1 MKTFLKSRSYSLIS
15 TSIPLLSSVFLINSS
30 FATINQLLEPLK
42 RILVFVTKNKNED
55 RGKKNREKEFRSM
68 NDHEIYLSK
77 VSAKNFFDLLENQTY
92 RRHDILTFSV
102 WRNGK
107 NSADKN
113 RPRSTFFDRRE
124 HRLAWWLYCDV
135 STINQYD
142 FRRMTTPLRSS
153 ANSLAHAYAATIEA
167 RNLMNKKEK
176 ELCTKNVSSKHCGCT
191 AYDL

>member
-1 MKTFLKSRSYSLIS
+1 MKTFLKSQSYSLIS
-15 TSIPLLSSVFLINSS
+15 MSIPLLSSVFRINSS

-42 RILVFVTKNKNED
+42 RILIFVTKNKTEN

-77 VSAKNFFDLLENQTY
+77 LSVKSFNHLENQTY
-92 RRHDILTFSV
+92 RIRDILTFSV
-102 WRNGK
+102 WRNRK
-107 NSADKN
+107 NSADEN
-113 RPRSTFFDRRE
+113 RPRSMFFDRRD

-142 FRRMTTPLRSS
+142 SRRMTTPLRSS
-153 ANSLAHAYAATIEA
+153 ANSLARAYAATIEA

-176 ELCTKNVSSKHCGCT
+176 GLRTKNVSSKHCGYT